1 MRLAWQQRETIM
13 QVNIGKGI
21 TVDVTVESLPAK
33 AMEHVVY
40 IGLRNVLM
48 DAHANVTEK
57 EYPVEADRLAA
68 ARAMADKKLAAL
80 MAGEVRKVAERGPR
94 GDAVAREATR
104 LAEIA
109 FMAYPKDKRDAA
121 VAKAMANAQ
130 LDEKAARRAILAQLV
145 KARDLTAQ
153 AERNL
158 AALKDAPEADVSEL
172 DI

>member
-1 MRLAWQQRETIM
+1 M

-33 AMEHVVY
+33 AMEHVIY

-94 GDAVAREATR
+94 GDSVMREALR
-104 LAEIA
+104 LAEIV
-109 FMAYPKDKRDAA
+109 FMSYSTDKRRSAING
-121 VAKAMANAQ
+121 AMQKLNVE
-130 LDEKAARRAILAQLV
+130 EKEARRAILNSLITS
-145 KARDLTAQ
+145 RGLEEQ
-153 AERNL
+153 AKRNL

>member
-1 MRLAWQQRETIM
+1 M

-80 MAGEVRKVAERGPR
+80 DGRRGSEGRRTRPAWRCGCARGARSPR
-94 GDAVAREATR
+94 SRSWPT
-104 LAEIA
+104 
-109 FMAYPKDKRDAA
+109 PKDKRDAA
-121 VAKAMANAQ
+121 IAKAMANAQ

-145 KARDLTAQ
+145 KARGLTAQ
-153 AERNL
+153 AEAQPRG
-158 AALKDAPEADVSEL
+158 A
-172 DI
+172 

>member
-1 MRLAWQQRETIM
+1 M

-21 TVDVTVESLPAK
+21 TVDVNAESLPAK
-33 AMEHVVY
+33 ALEHVIY

-57 EYPVEADRLAA
+57 EYPVEVDRLAA
-68 ARAMADKKLAAL
+68 ARAM
-80 MAGEVRKVAERGPR
+80 AERGPR

-121 VAKAMANAQ
+121 IAKAMANAQ

-153 AERNL
+153 AEKNL